1 MRVCSIPNIKWI
13 YVCMYI
19 CVDLVCII
27 RVSTEDSLRESLIS
41 HCTNL
46 NAYVPM
52 AQSFLFLLF
61 FSVILTS
68 SFFLFVYF
76 LLIGWPASH
85 VVLCS
90 SSLFILVIITTLSS
104 FSASAP
110 LFFTFPIF
118 LFFPDLDMAILIR
131 TNASLTLFIYM
142 SLILH

>member
-1 MRVCSIPNIKWI
+1 MC
-13 YVCMYI
+13 I

-27 RVSTEDSLRESLIS
+27 RVYIEDSLRESLIT

-46 NAYVPM
+46 NAYVPV

-61 FSVILTS
+61 FFCNPNITFFF
-68 SFFLFVYF
+68 SFYF
-76 LLIGWPASH
+76 SLIGWPASH
-85 VVLCS
+85 VLCS

-104 FSASAP
+104 FSASAL

-118 LFFPDLDMAILIR
+118 LFFPDLDMAIQKK
-131 TNASLTLFIYM
+131 TNVSLTLFIYM